1 MPCHHPPAVGAL
13 LAATLA
19 AAAGLPAQ
27 RPDSATLA
35 ARAATVERFVAR
47 HHARLGLPGVAVSVA
62 TPNGLLLA
70 AGFGTDERTGE
81 RITGRTPI
89 YIGSVTKTLT
99 AAAVASLAAADSLDL
114 DAPVEREL
122 PGFRLAPPFVAGSIT
137 PRHLLHHRSGLRQWS
152 GHDGLAQREGR
163 VSHIAPRRTPGGGAA
178 EYSSLNYLL
187 LGQLVTAAS
196 GEPYA
201 SYLRSVLFAPIGMSD
216 AFVAGRPPEGG
227 RAATG
232 HQSYFGLQRRL
243 EEPLPPHY
251 LIPAG
256 FVAASAT
263 DLGRFS
269 AMLLN
274 DGVVDGRQVFD
285 ASTARA
291 ILSPMDS
298 AGPAMAWGRWRLD
311 GRIIHDH
318 AGNARGS
325 SARVRLDPEYGYA
338 ISIVANTNSGP
349 FFSATG
355 DLMDG
360 IVAILGGHEAPSP
373 WPRERLFKGVLL
385 VGTALSLGQLYS
397 RGRAWDRAGRP
408 TTMATNGATL
418 APLAFDVV
426 GGTFLLVG
434 LPRLIGVPLGT
445 MTEYFPDLGIA
456 LITSASA
463 GMVGGV
469 LRGWTRSAR

>member
-1 MPCHHPPAVGAL
+1 MPCHRPPAVGAL

-27 RPDSATLA
+27 RPDSAILA
-35 ARAATVERFVAR
+35 ARAVTAGRFVAR

-62 TPNGLLLA
+62 TPAGLLLS

-99 AAAVASLAAADSLDL
+99 AAAVARLAEADSLDL
-114 DAPVEREL
+114 DEPIEREL
-122 PGFRLAPPFVAGSIT
+122 PGFRLAPPFVPGSIT

-152 GHDGLAQREGR
+152 GHDERAQREGL
-163 VSHIAPRRTPGGGAA
+163 VAHIAPRRTPGGGAA
-178 EYSSLNYLL
+178 EYSSLNYIL

-201 SYLRSVLFAPIGMSD
+201 SYLRSVLFSPVGMAD
-216 AFVAGRPPEGG
+216 AFVAGPPPEGG
-227 RAATG
+227 RAASG
-232 HQSYFGLQRRL
+232 HQSYFGLQRRF

-274 DGVVDGRQVFD
+274 EGTIDGRQVLEP
-285 ASTARA
+285 ATARA
-291 ILSPMDS
+291 IVSPMDS
-298 AGPAMAWGRWRLD
+298 SGPAMSWGRWRLD

-325 SARVRLDPEYGYA
+325 SVRVRLDPDHGYA
-338 ISIVANTNSGP
+338 IAILANTNSGP
-349 FFSATG
+349 FFSATE
-355 DLMDG
+355 DLMEG
-360 IVAILGGHEAPSP
+360 MTAILEGHEAPSP
-373 WPRERLFKGVLL
+373 WPRERLFKGAIL

-397 RGRAWDRAGRP
+397 RARSWDRAGRP
-408 TTMATNGATL
+408 TRLETNGRTL
-418 APLAFDVV
+418 VPLTLDIA
-426 GGTFLLVG
+426 GGTFLLLG
-434 LPRLIGVPLGT
+434 LPRIIGVPLGT

-456 LITSASA
+456 LITSAGA

-469 LRGWTRSAR
+469 FRGWTRSAR

>member
-1 MPCHHPPAVGAL
+1 ML

-19 AAAGLPAQ
+19 TAAATAQRPDQ
-27 RPDSATLA
+27 RPDSATLT
-35 ARAATVERFVAR
+35 ARAAAVERFVAR

-70 AGFGTDERTGE
+70 SGFGTDVRTGE
-81 RITGRTPI
+81 RITGRTPFF
-89 YIGSVTKTLT
+89 IGSVTKTLT
-99 AAAVASLAAADSLDL
+99 AAAVARLAAVDSLDL
-114 DAPVEREL
+114 DAPLEREL
-122 PGFRLAPPFVAGSIT
+122 PGFRLESPYRPGSIT
-137 PRHLLHHRSGLRQWS
+137 PRHLLHHRSGLKQWS
-152 GHDGLAQREGR
+152 GHDARAQREGL
-163 VSHIAPRRTPGGGAA
+163 VSHISPRRSPGGGEA
-178 EYSSLNYLL
+178 EYSSLNYIL

-201 SYLRSVLFAPIGMSD
+201 AHLRDALFAPIGMAD
-216 AFVAGRPPEGG
+216 AFVAGLPPEGA
-227 RAATG
+227 RATSG

-243 EEPLPPHY
+243 EEPLPPPY
-251 LIPAG
+251 LVPAG

-274 DGVVDGRQVFD
+274 EGAIDGRQVID
-285 ASTARA
+285 PITARA

-298 AGPAMAWGRWRLD
+298 AGPAMSWGRWRFD

-349 FFSATG
+349 FFPATG

-360 IVAILGGHEAPSP
+360 IVAILDGHEAPSP
-373 WPRERLFKGVLL
+373 WPRERLFKGAIL

-397 RGRAWDRAGRP
+397 RARSWDRAGRP
-408 TTMATNGATL
+408 TRLETNGRTL
-418 APLAFDVV
+418 VPLTLDIA
-426 GGTFLLVG
+426 GGTFLLLG
-434 LPRLIGVPLGT
+434 LPRIIGVPLGT

-456 LITSASA
+456 LITSAGA
-463 GMVGGV
+463 GIVGGV
-469 LRGWTRSAR
+469 FRGWTRSAR